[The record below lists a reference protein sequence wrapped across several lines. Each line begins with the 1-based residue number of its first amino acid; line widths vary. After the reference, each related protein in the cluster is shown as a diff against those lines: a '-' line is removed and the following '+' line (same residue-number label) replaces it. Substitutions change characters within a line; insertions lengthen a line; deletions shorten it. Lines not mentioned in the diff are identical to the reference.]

1 MECLKNIFRKN
12 LVIKPEPYENINDS
26 EPICRFIFSDKYYS
40 SKDKTVKAG
49 AFSPSSRTGEASIL
63 RIANLTNE
71 DIYQID
77 LEYISGRR
85 TDNKK
90 SKGRAD
96 LMVCDVKAING
107 GLFLSADIE
116 GTHPRHANIKGYA
129 SEKSLL
135 KQQITE
141 LANKSSLVLY
151 KDFLN

>member
-40 SKDKTVKAG
+40 SQKQIVKAG
-49 AFSPSSRTGEASIL
+49 AFSPSRTGETSIL

-85 TDNKK
+85 KDNKK
-90 SKGRAD
+90 SQGRAD
-96 LMVCDVKAING
+96 LMVYDVKAING

-116 GTHPRHANIKGYA
+116 DTHPRHANIKGYA
-129 SEKSLL
+129 SDKSLL
-135 KQQITE
+135 MQQTIE

-151 KDFLN
+151 KDL

>member
-49 AFSPSSRTGEASIL
+49 AFSPSSRTGETSIL

-85 TDNKK
+85 KDNKK
-90 SKGRAD
+90 SQGRAD
-96 LMVCDVKAING
+96 LMVYDVKAING

-116 GTHPRHANIKGYA
+116 DTHPRHANIKGYA
-129 SEKSLL
+129 SDKSLL
-135 KQQITE
+135 KQQTIE

-151 KDFLN
+151 KDL